1 MRWSRERMIVAAVLA
16 TAMMSTP
23 GAAQTAP
30 DGTGAAQT
38 APVGTG
44 APPTAA
50 AAGTAA
56 PRPLRAPG
64 PHVEEGFMFVPAI
77 GIHSMQGS
85 TGQGV
90 GVGLR
95 AEMLL
100 GARMGE
106 NWSLNV
112 GFAFD
117 RINLDVPP
125 GASASDYVLDLGF
138 HPLIH
143 FPQEKFEILAG
154 PILGSFF
161 NKTNIGSGAFA
172 IDSWAYG
179 WTIGANLGVM
189 VPVGTKVHL
198 GGLFNFIL
206 RNPLKA
212 CVTMGGTDNCGTD
225 NLPSAKVI
233 ALAAAAMF

>member
-1 MRWSRERMIVAAVLA
+1 MPWSRERMIVAAVLA
-16 TAMMSTP
+16 TAMMSTQ

-30 DGTGAAQT
+30 DGTGAA
-38 APVGTG
+38 PEGTG

-56 PRPLRAPG
+56 PPPARAPAG
-64 PHVEEGFMFVPAI
+64 HVEEVFMFVPAI
-77 GIHSMQGS
+77 GIHSLQGS
-85 TGQGV
+85 TGEGV

-95 AEMLL
+95 VETLL

-106 NWSLNV
+106 SWSLNL
-112 GFAFD
+112 GLAFD
-117 RINLDVPP
+117 RLNLDAPP
-125 GASASDYVLDLGF
+125 GVSASEYVFDLGF

-154 PILGSFF
+154 PILGSFLA
-161 NKTNIGSGAFA
+161 KASIGSGAFG

-189 VPVGTKVHL
+189 VPVGAKVHL
-198 GGLFNFIL
+198 GGLFNFML

-212 CVTMGGTDNCGTD
+212 CVTMNGTDTCGTD
-225 NLPSAKVI
+225 NLTSGKVI

>member
-1 MRWSRERMIVAAVLA
+1 MIVAAVLA
-16 TAMMSTP
+16 TAMMATR
-23 GAAQTAP
+23 GAAETAP

-38 APVGTG
+38 APDGKG
-44 APPTAA
+44 APPTADA
-50 AAGTAA
+50 ADTAA
-56 PRPLRAPG
+56 PRPARAPAA
-64 PHVEEGFMFVPAI
+64 HVEEGFMFVPAI
-77 GIHSMQGS
+77 GIQSLQGS
-85 TGQGV
+85 TGQGA

-112 GFAFD
+112 GLAFD
-117 RINLDVPP
+117 RLNLDVPS
-125 GASASDYVLDLGF
+125 GVSASDYVFDLGF

-154 PILGSFF
+154 PIVGSFF
-161 NKTNIGSGAFA
+161 NKASIGSGAFA

-179 WTIGANLGVM
+179 WTIGANLGAM
-189 VPVGTKVHL
+189 VPVGAKVHL
-198 GGLFNFIL
+198 GGLFNFVL

-212 CVTMGGTDNCGTD
+212 CVTMGGTDTCGTD
-225 NLPSAKVI
+225 NLSSEKVI